1 MIARVTEY
9 RIVPVAVVDVPEDA
23 LPLADALLA
32 AGLPVVEVTLRTPA
46 ALEAI
51 RLLRRE
57 RPQLLVGAGTVLSPE
72 QVGAAVA
79 AGAEFGLAPGLNPR
93 VVRAA
98 TEAGWFFM
106 PGVMTPSEVELALEL
121 GARLLKF
128 FPAEAAGGAAMLRA
142 LAGPF
147 AHTGVKFVPLGGVG
161 PDNLV
166 EYLALPGVSAVGGSW
181 MLERS
186 LIREGR
192 FDEIERLAREAV
204 VLARS

>member
-9 RIVPVAVVDVPEDA
+9 RIVPVAVVDVAEDA

-79 AGAEFGLAPGLNPR
+79 AGAEFGLAPGLNPG

>member
-9 RIVPVAVVDVPEDA
+9 RIVPVAVVDVAEDA

-106 PGVMTPSEVELALEL
+106 PGVMTPSEVEIALEL

-181 MLERS
+181 MLERA

-204 VLARS
+204 ALARS

>member
-204 VLARS
+204 ALARS

>member
-1 MIARVTEY
+1 MIDRITEY
-9 RIVPVAVVDVPEDA
+9 RIVPVAVVDVAEDA

-57 RPQLLVGAGTVLSPE
+57 RPRLLVGAGTVLSPE
-72 QVGAAVA
+72 QVGEAVA

-98 TEAGWFFM
+98 TAAGWFFI
-106 PGVMTPSEVELALEL
+106 PGVMTPTDVELALEL

-128 FPAEAAGGAAMLRA
+128 FPAEAAGGTAMLRA

-161 PDNLV
+161 PGNMV
-166 EYLALPGVSAVGGSW
+166 EYLSLPGVAAVGGSW
-181 MLERS
+181 MIERS

-192 FDEIERLAREAV
+192 FAEIERLARQAV
-204 VLARS
+204 ALGSS